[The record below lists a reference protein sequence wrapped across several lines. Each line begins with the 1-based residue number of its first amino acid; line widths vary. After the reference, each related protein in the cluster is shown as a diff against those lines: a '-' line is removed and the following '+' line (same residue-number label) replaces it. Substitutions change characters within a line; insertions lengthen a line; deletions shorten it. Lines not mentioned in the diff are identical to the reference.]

1 MKSHVGAGIAA
12 IVIYSLTLLAGLGIM
27 NPDFTEEEQAVQA
40 EWENSGTVQT
50 PVLVIDAGHGG
61 FDGGAQAADGT
72 GEKDINLAIAGYLAE
87 RAEDYQV
94 KVILTRTEDISLDQ
108 GESGSRKQND
118 LQNRK
123 KIMEEADAA
132 LAVSIHLNSYPQDRS
147 VYGAQVFYSADE
159 QERTDVLSSRE
170 IAEAV
175 QNSLEINL
183 PDGRTRSAMKKNNVL
198 LLQKPPCRIILVECG
213 FLSNEGEAELLK
225 TAEYQQKLASAIWQ
239 GINEKLCFR
248 VKKNIPVT
256 DSTNN

>member
-12 IVIYSLTLLAGLGIM
+12 VLIYSLTLLAGLGIM
-27 NPDFTEEEQAVQA
+27 NPELTEEDIAAQA
-40 EWENSGTVQT
+40 EWEKGGLMQT

-61 FDGGAQAADGT
+61 FDGGAEAADGT
-72 GEKDINLAIAGYLAE
+72 GEKDINLAIAQYLAE
-87 RAEDYQV
+87 RAADYQV
-94 KVILTRTEDISLDQ
+94 KVIMTREGDESLDR
-108 GESGSRKQND
+108 GEEGSRKRND

-123 KIMEEADAA
+123 KIMEDADAA
-132 LAVSIHLNSYPQDRS
+132 LAVSVHLNSYPQDRS
-147 VYGAQVFYSADE
+147 VYGAQVFYSSDE

-183 PDGRTRSAMKKNNVL
+183 PDGRTRSAMKKNDVL
-198 LLQKPPCRIILVECG
+198 LLQNPPCRIILVECG
-213 FLSNEGEAELLK
+213 FLSNEKEAELLK

-239 GINEKLCFR
+239 GINEKLCLR

-256 DSTNN
+256 DSTNK